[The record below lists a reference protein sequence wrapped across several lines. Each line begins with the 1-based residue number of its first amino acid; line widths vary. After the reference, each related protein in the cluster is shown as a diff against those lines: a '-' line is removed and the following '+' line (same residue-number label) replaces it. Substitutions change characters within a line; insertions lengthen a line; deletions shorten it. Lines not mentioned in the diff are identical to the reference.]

1 MTRIAVIAD
10 PHFHDVTYRAGSP
23 RAPSAATRSLADTV
37 ASTRVFNESYPALP
51 ALLDDIV
58 ARGIEL
64 VILVGDLT
72 DDGQHATMAAATA
85 LLQDYSDRHG
95 LRFLATPGNHD
106 LYAIH
111 GRHQSKRFLDPDGS
125 HVLVTSDPAA
135 EVEDSTALILSP
147 EMYCG
152 GYDAAIPA
160 MAELGFFR
168 RPWHLHW
175 ESPFGQDDALA
186 TRSFEIR
193 SADGGTVRR
202 MIDSSYLAEPIAGL
216 WVLSIDAN
224 VFEPR
229 DGNGDPTLER
239 SYIDSTDAGWNAM
252 PRHKPF
258 VLAWMRDVAARA
270 KALGKTLLAFS
281 HYPVL
286 DPLNGTTADEARLLG
301 DTSFVRR
308 APTAATAEAAAATGI
323 RIHFSGHLHINDTA
337 RVANGDNW
345 LINIAVPSMVGFPP
359 AYKIATIADGH
370 LAIETVVLAEVPGF
384 DLAFDLY
391 KAEAKRTGEHD
402 GGIAST
408 TSHGAFLSTH
418 LAEMVRRRYLPKE
431 WPADLAALVP
441 QLTLADLDRLA
452 GVAAPL
458 APDDVTPEAT
468 SAEALPFF
476 DLVVDW
482 YRLRKGRHV
491 ALDFV
496 APERLEAY
504 RKLAAH
510 YRAGDWAATSV
521 QARIASF
528 LAILESYL
536 ASLPSRDFSID
547 LANGV
552 VEERPVSA

>member
-1 MTRIAVIAD
+1 MIRLAVIAD
-10 PHFHDVTYRAGSP
+10 PHFHDVTYRFGSP
-23 RAPSAATRSLADTV
+23 GAPLAAVRSLADTV

-51 ALLDDIV
+51 AVLDDIV

-72 DDGQHATMAAATA
+72 DDGQQSTMAAAVGV
-85 LLQDYSDRHG
+85 LQDYSARHG

-111 GRHQSKRFLDPDGS
+111 GRHHSKRFLDPDGS

-135 EVEDSTALILSP
+135 DAGGSTVRIVSP
-147 EMYCG
+147 DMYCG
-152 GYDAAIPA
+152 GYGTAIPA
-160 MAELGFFR
+160 MADLGFFR

-175 ESPFGQDDALA
+175 ECPFGAEDALA
-186 TRSFEIR
+186 ARTFEIR

-202 MIDSSYLAEPIAGL
+202 MIDSSYLVEPVAGL

-229 DGNGDPTLER
+229 NGNGDPTLEE
-239 SYIDSTDAGWNAM
+239 SYIDSTDAGWNSM

-270 KALGKTLLAFS
+270 KAAGKTLLAFS
-281 HYPVL
+281 HYPVI

-308 APTAATAEAAAATGI
+308 APTAATAEAAAATGV

-337 RVANGDNW
+337 RVLSGGDW
-345 LINIAVPSMVGFPP
+345 LVNIAVPSMVGFPP
-359 AYKIATIADGH
+359 AYKIATIENGH
-370 LAIETVVLAEVPGF
+370 LAVETVVLQQVAGF
-384 DLAFDLY
+384 DLAFGLY
-391 KAEAKRTGEHD
+391 TAEAERTGEDD
-402 GGIAST
+402 GDITAT
-408 TSHGAFLSTH
+408 RSHGAFLSTH

-441 QLTLADLDRLA
+441 RLTLADLDRLA
-452 GVAAPL
+452 QVATPL
-458 APDDVTPEAT
+458 APADVVPAAADER
-468 SAEALPFF
+468 ALPFF
-476 DLVVDW
+476 ELVVDW

-491 ALDFV
+491 ALDFI
-496 APERLEAY
+496 APERLDAY
-504 RKLAAH
+504 RALAAR
-510 YRAGDWAATSV
+510 YRSGTWPANSV

-536 ASLPSRDFSID
+536 ASLPSRHFGINLATGAVEDRSI
-547 LANGV
+547 
-552 VEERPVSA
+552 SA